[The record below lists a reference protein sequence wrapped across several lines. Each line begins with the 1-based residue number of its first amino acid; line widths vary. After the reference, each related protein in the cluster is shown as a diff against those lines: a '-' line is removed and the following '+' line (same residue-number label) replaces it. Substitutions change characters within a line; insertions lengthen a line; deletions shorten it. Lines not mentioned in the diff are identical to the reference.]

1 MLDKVRVDKW
11 LWSVRIFKSRTMATT
26 ACKSGRVKIGETSL
40 KASFQLTGGEHLL
53 VRKGGYLFEFKV
65 VDLIEKRVSATLAEP
80 CYVDLTP
87 EDELNKYNTWF
98 VGKASAEK
106 REKGAG
112 RPTKRDRRELEDFK
126 DDRYN
131 FEDLD

>member
-1 MLDKVRVDKW
+1 MPDKVRVDKW
-11 LWSVRIFKSRTMATT
+11 LWSVRIFKSRTLATT
-26 ACKSGRVKIGETSL
+26 ACKSGRVKIGESSL
-40 KASFQLTGGEHLL
+40 KASYLLSGGEHIL

-65 VDLIEKRVSATLAEP
+65 VELIAKRVSASLATP
-80 CYVDLTP
+80 CYEDLTP
-87 EDELNKYNTWF
+87 EDELNKYNTWY

-126 DDRYN
+126 EEQYN
-131 FEDLD
+131 FDDL

>member
-1 MLDKVRVDKW
+1 MLEKVRIDKW
-11 LWSVRIFKSRTMATT
+11 LWSVRIFKSRTMATE
-26 ACKSGRVKIGETSL
+26 ACKRGRVKLGEKVL
-40 KASFQLTGGEHLL
+40 KPSYFVSPEEQIS

-65 VDLIEKRVSATLAEP
+65 VKIISKRVSAQLARP
-80 CYVDLTP
+80 CYEDLTP

-112 RPTKRDRRELEDFK
+112 RPTKRDRRDLEDFK

-131 FEDLD
+131 FDEF

>member
-1 MLDKVRVDKW
+1 M
-11 LWSVRIFKSRTMATT
+11 
-26 ACKSGRVKIGETSL
+26 KIGETPL
-40 KASFQLTGGEHLL
+40 KASYQLSGGEHLL

-65 VDLIEKRVSATLAEP
+65 VELIAKRVSASLAEP
-80 CYVDLTP
+80 CYEDLTP

-112 RPTKRDRRELEDFK
+112 RPTKRDRRELEEFK

-131 FEDLD
+131 FDDLD